1 MKYRETIGLND
12 KYKFGTELE
21 FNDVYLLDVEKEFH
35 AKTTLPVEYLLHHK
49 SIHNLLFDK
58 WYIDEDSTV
67 TQGEKNTAFG
77 GEISSKILTDTK
89 EEWLELKKIC
99 EILKNLGATI
109 GNNCSNHI
117 HIDLSKIKNENYF
130 FEVLSKL
137 IALYEIDIKF
147 FYMGDD
153 YFVRPSSHEYAK
165 DLAFHLLNYI
175 NEIDF
180 QSQYALYQ
188 FRKWKGIT
196 RFTIHDAINLQN
208 YNDKKRI
215 EIRYP
220 NGTLN
225 PKTIQNNINFSLK
238 LIDAINREAFDPVE
252 LTRKIED
259 YKKIYFNRW
268 MENTAN
274 HEDFTYLAKTIS
286 TSEEDINDFM
296 TQYEHV
302 LSKKFT

>member
-117 HIDLSKIKNENYF
+117 HIDLSNIKNENYF

-137 IALYEIDIKF
+137 IALYENYIKY

-153 YFVRPSSHEYAK
+153 YFVRPSSHVYAK
-165 DLAFHLLNYI
+165 DLDFYLLNYI
-175 NEIDF
+175 NEINF
-180 QSQYALYQ
+180 QDQYAIYQ
-188 FRKWKGIT
+188 FRKCNNIT
-196 RFTIHDAINLQN
+196 YFTNRDAINLQN

-238 LIDAINREAFDPVE
+238 LIDAINREVFDPVE

-302 LSKKFT
+302 LSKKIT